1 MKEVFEEARK
11 KYENIKAPER
21 LKRSLTKQF
30 KVKNEYMHF
39 KILGGVACAC
49 IVVFVL
55 SINVSPVLAK
65 SIAKINS
72 SAEKLVHILTGFRY
86 EIEEE
91 NYYAKVEAP
100 RLRGI
105 LPSELEEKINTEL
118 NEKAQKVIAEFET
131 SKKELEDEGLEAHI
145 GVDSGYEIKTENE
158 RILAFDVYVV
168 NVAGSS
174 FTSHSFYN
182 LDKEKGEI
190 INFKSLVKDKEN
202 YKEIINGFVKADM
215 ERRNGE
221 EEMFF
226 MDDFVGIKEE
236 PNFYIDN
243 DGYVIIVFDK
253 YEIAPGAMGSPEF
266 KLPKEIAEFKF

>member
-11 KYENIKAPER
+11 KYESIKAPEK
-21 LKRSLTKQF
+21 LKRSLTKQL
-30 KVKNEYMHF
+30 KGENEYTHF

-49 IVVFVL
+49 IVTFVL

-72 SAEKLVHILTGFRY
+72 SAEKLVYILTGFRY
-86 EIEEE
+86 EIEEGY
-91 NYYAKVEAP
+91 YYAKVEVP
-100 RLRGI
+100 KLKGI
-105 LPSELEEKINTEL
+105 LPAELEEKINAEL
-118 NEKAQKVIAEFET
+118 NEKAQKVIDEFET
-131 SKKELEDEGLEAHI
+131 TKNELEQEGLEAHI
-145 GVDSGYEIKTENE
+145 GVDSGYEIKTEND

-174 FTSHSFYN
+174 STSHSFYN
-182 LDKEKGEI
+182 LDKEKGGI
-190 INFKSLVKDKEN
+190 INFKSLVKNEEN
-202 YKEIINGFVKADM
+202 YKEIINEFVKADM
-215 ERRNGE
+215 ERRNGKE
-221 EEMFF
+221 EVFF
-226 MDDFVGIKEE
+226 LKYFVGIKDE